1 MEQLLPKNFNTM
13 DESTQ
18 KRVVAYLEQLT
29 PIERMAY
36 KIGIEHLG
44 TSFNLL
50 KSNGYIAWIS
60 EATKHLHIYTLE
72 DLKPHLSV

>member
-13 DESTQ
+13 DEPTQ

-50 KSNGYIAWIS
+50 KSNGYISWIS
-60 EATKHLHIYTLE
+60 EATKR
-72 DLKPHLSV
+72 